1 MTEQFIWH
9 PQLMLK
15 KILKINI
22 KLNIINYPEDINI
35 IEKGFFIGSNELI
48 KKYISWIPKINIKSE
63 IKKVLTG
70 VNKYESNN

>member
-1 MTEQFIWH
+1 
-9 PQLMLK
+9 MLK

-35 IEKGFFIGSNELI
+35 IEKGSFIGSNELI